1 MISNSIIKAALKVRV
16 QTGDSFTRR
25 FTFTDVDGIPLDLSL
40 HSFKLSVKDVEG
52 AIILEWLNADFIP
65 VSMGVYD
72 ISKTATQMNIE
83 PGSYTYDLQ
92 VTYPNNGEQRTWIFG
107 NFEAYNQTT
116 L

>member
-25 FTFTDVDGIPLDLSL
+25 FTFTNVDGIPLDLSL

-52 AIILEWLNADFIP
+52 TVILEWVNTDFIL
-65 VSMGVYD
+65 VSMGIYD
-72 ISKTATQMNIE
+72 ISKTAAEMEIE
-83 PGSYTYDLQ
+83 PGAYTYDLQ
-92 VTYPNNGEQRTWIFG
+92 VTYPSGEQRTWIFG